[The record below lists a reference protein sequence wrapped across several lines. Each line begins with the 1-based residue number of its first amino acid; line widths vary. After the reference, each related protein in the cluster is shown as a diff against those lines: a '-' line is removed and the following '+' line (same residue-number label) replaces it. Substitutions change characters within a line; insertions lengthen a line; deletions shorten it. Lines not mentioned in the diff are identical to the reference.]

1 MRRKDGPRMLAK
13 ARGKYGKP
21 NYPGRVVKEK
31 VSGKNKIEDVCV
43 VAAKGNTNNLD
54 ENTQKIWNSIKKVA
68 YKEVSPVSYE
78 TWIEPCNPVIIA
90 DGRIVLM
97 VENGFYKYM
106 LEKRYVAFLQKIAE
120 KVMNQDKVTIEIVIP
135 QQ

>member
-54 ENTQKIWNSIKKVA
+54 ENTQNSTKSA
-68 YKEVSPVSYE
+68 TRETSPNNAS
-78 TWIEPCNPVIIA
+78 TST
-90 DGRIVLM
+90 L
-97 VENGFYKYM
+97 
-106 LEKRYVAFLQKIAE
+106 
-120 KVMNQDKVTIEIVIP
+120 
-135 QQ
+135 